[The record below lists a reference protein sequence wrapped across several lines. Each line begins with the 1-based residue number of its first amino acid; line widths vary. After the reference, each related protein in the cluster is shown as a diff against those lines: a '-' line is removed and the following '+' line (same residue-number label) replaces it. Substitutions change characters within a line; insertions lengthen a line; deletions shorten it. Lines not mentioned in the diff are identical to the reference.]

1 MYSHL
6 WIVSLFAIIG
16 LVVYFLWKSFESS
29 KKLFSYILLGL
40 FLLLFIWARIPFI
53 MVDFPLNVD
62 EAQYLAQAL
71 MFVHDPVPWLDV
83 DPTGPLDSWVLL
95 VRICWI
101 DSWIRIVTD
110 RWNHFAMGFRSIR
123 LSDVN
128 TVPFGL
134 MVIGDRFD
142 AGVVLVFWVFK

>member
-95 VRICWI
+95 VPKLVGLTPGYA
-101 DSWIRIVTD
+101 SSRIVGIILL
-110 RWNHFAMGFRSIR
+110 WVS
-123 LSDVN
+123 
-128 TVPFGL
+128 
-134 MVIGDRFD
+134 
-142 AGVVLVFWVFK
+142 GVF